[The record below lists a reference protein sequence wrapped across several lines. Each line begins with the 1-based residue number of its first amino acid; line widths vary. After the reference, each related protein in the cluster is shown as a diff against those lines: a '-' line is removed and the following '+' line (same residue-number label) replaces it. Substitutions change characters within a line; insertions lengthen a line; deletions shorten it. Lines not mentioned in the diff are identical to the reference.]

1 MKERRTRLRLR
12 LLLGAMAGVMG
23 ALVIAWM
30 VMVMLFDRHIERRVQ
45 DELQTIAV
53 PLFADLNLDE
63 TGAVVVDNPPSD
75 PRFELPDSGMYWQIT
90 HGVERLRSRSLWD
103 ESLAST
109 DLPPQAEGWHYR
121 RIGGPFAQRVLQI
134 ERWITLEDAE
144 FPILIQVAQSEKQML
159 AARNEFARE
168 MALFLCVLWLVL
180 VAAAWLQVRFGLRP
194 LSTIQSELSR
204 LHQSPEARISHN
216 HPVEITPLIT
226 AINEL
231 AEMRARDLDRA
242 KRRAADLAHSLK
254 TPLSALKEVSRQ
266 VRDVGAIPQAG
277 ALDELIAATSTA
289 VDAEL
294 ARSRIG
300 AIQTDGSAA
309 SSVPLDIAERV
320 ISVVSR
326 SPEGADVVFEVDIDG
341 RHTLPLA
348 NEDLLEILGALV
360 ENAARFARH
369 RVRISMRVTD
379 GARILS
385 VEDDGDGLE
394 IPVALAL
401 NRGARLDE
409 SDTRHQGLGLSIA
422 RDLVEATG
430 GEISLSHASLGGL
443 RITMVWRL
451 QA

>member
-1 MKERRTRLRLR
+1 MKNRRTRLRLR

-23 ALVIAWM
+23 ALAIAWL

-45 DELQTIAV
+45 DEMHTIAV

-63 TGAVVVDNPPSD
+63 TGAVLVENPPSD
-75 PRFELPDSGMYWQIT
+75 PRFELPGSGMYWQVT
-90 HGVERLRSRSLWD
+90 HGEERLRSRSLWD
-103 ESLAST
+103 ESLIST
-109 DLPPQAEGWHYR
+109 GVPLQTQGWHYR
-121 RIGGPFAQRVLQI
+121 RIDGPFAQRVLQT
-134 ERWITLEDAE
+134 ERWVTLEDTSL
-144 FPILIQVAQSEKQML
+144 PILIQVAQSEKQML

-168 MALFLCVLWLVL
+168 MALFLFILWLVL

-204 LHQSPEARISHN
+204 LHQSPEARMSHN
-216 HPVEITPLIT
+216 HPVEITPLVT

-266 VRDVGAIPQAG
+266 VHEVGATSQAR
-277 ALDELIAATSTA
+277 ALDELITATSAA

-294 ARSRIG
+294 ARSRIS
-300 AIQTDGSAA
+300 AIRTGKNAA
-309 SSVPLDIAERV
+309 SSMPLDIAERV

-326 SPEGADVVFEVDIDG
+326 SPAGADIVFEVDIDADQ
-341 RHTLPLA
+341 TLPLA

-360 ENAARFARH
+360 ENAAKYARQQ
-369 RVRISMRVTD
+369 VRISMLVTD
-379 GARILS
+379 AAKVLT

-394 IPVALAL
+394 IPVTLAL

-430 GEISLSHASLGGL
+430 GEISLNHASLGGL
-443 RITMVWRL
+443 RITMMWRH